1 MMVGVPP
8 LGPRDAA
15 LAVLLVAACAT
26 DLRARR
32 IPNVLTLPAM
42 ALGAGVAPLYDVQW
56 WQGLAGIGIAFVAA
70 FPAWRFGGAL
80 RAGDVKLLMAA
91 GSLVGWQ
98 IALRATLFSYALA
111 VPFGLLVLAYR
122 GRLGNLWRFWVRG
135 ERTEVTLVAFAP
147 VIVAAVL
154 LARLQPWPE
163 FPW

>member
-1 MMVGVPP
+1 MTGVPP

-42 ALGAGVAPLYDVQW
+42 ALGAGVAPLYDAQW
-56 WQGLAGIGIAFVAA
+56 WQGIAGILVAFAAA
-70 FPAWRFGGAL
+70 FPGWRFGGAM

-91 GSLVGWQ
+91 GSFVGWET
-98 IALRATLFSYALA
+98 ALRASLFSYALA
-111 VPFGLLVLAYR
+111 LPFGLLVLAVR
-122 GRLGNLWRFWVRG
+122 GRLGNLWRFWVKG
-135 ERTEVTLVAFAP
+135 ERQEVTLVAFAP
-147 VIVAAVL
+147 VIVAAVT

-163 FPW
+163 LPW